1 MINTHSIPPLLTI
14 LSFVALSAASIFKGR
29 KTKVNTLFF
38 LLCVMGALLYFDV
51 WFSAIAS
58 SPRAALFVRR
68 IDHFVL
74 VYSLPLYIHFFHTY
88 LGITSR
94 RYLVPLVY
102 GYSFVL
108 MCFVPTSF
116 YFDGLRAHGGGYFGN
131 GKIAYLFLTI
141 GALAVSG
148 YVLVILALAIRKA
161 SSNVQKSK
169 LKWVLLGFG
178 MMGFMTGINC
188 LPNLG
193 LNVYPVGNFSFIP
206 LILFTVA
213 FLKHDV
219 FDTGALIHKG
229 LIYSVVTVITTAL
242 YAALILLVDW
252 VFKDLRAS
260 HTYLFAL
267 TFFFLIALILGPLK
281 DGVQKAI
288 DRLFYK
294 GKYDYRQTVTEVGR
308 MIAAVRRTSE
318 IGQRIAKT
326 VVEAML
332 VEGCGL
338 GVLAENGKN
347 FSQFIIHDL
356 TDARNGSFA
365 HTPWAELVD
374 IMHTQKKA
382 ITRAQLEEGG
392 VQAARL
398 AALAD
403 MQRFGVELVVPMIF
417 KDRLNG
423 LLLMGAKR
431 AGDVFT
437 REDLDLLE
445 TLAGQGA
452 LAVENARSYQ
462 MVEDLN
468 VNLEEKVKNRTAALQ
483 RALAEKERTQ
493 EQLVRSESL
502 AAIGQL
508 VAGTAHEMNNPLASA
523 ASLVQSTIEDLS
535 VWKPKDTLDEDLLDD
550 LKFAHKEL
558 KRARDIVASLLGL
571 SRQTQT
577 YAEKVDLN
585 TVIKDALRVLHSRYK
600 ERNIIIE
607 ENYDL
612 KLPTTF
618 GNFAHLGQVAINII
632 KNAIDAVKDDKGI
645 VNLSTHFDETD
656 DKIVFVCS
664 DNGPG
669 IAPDLRQDIYKPFF
683 TTKPVGQGTGL
694 GLYVCHEITQRH
706 EGTLTLK
713 DTSRGGASFSVR
725 LPVDK

>member
-1 MINTHSIPPLLTI
+1 MNTHSIPPLLTM
-14 LSFVALSAASIFKGR
+14 LSFVALGTVSVLKGR

-68 IDHFVL
+68 VDHFIL

-88 LGITSR
+88 LGIVNR

-102 GYSFVL
+102 GYAFVL
-108 MCFVPTSF
+108 MCFVPTAL
-116 YFDGLRAHGGGYFGN
+116 YFDGLREHGGGYFGN

-141 GALAVSG
+141 GALAVTG
-148 YVLVILALAIRKA
+148 YVLVILAQAIRKA
-161 SSNVQKSK
+161 PSNVHGSK
-169 LKWVLLGFG
+169 LKWVLLGFA
-178 MMGFMTGINC
+178 MVGFMTGINC

-193 LNVYPVGNFSFIP
+193 LNVYPIGNFSFIP
-206 LILFTVA
+206 LILFTAA

-229 LIYSVVTVITTAL
+229 LIYSVVTAITTGL

-252 VFKDLRAS
+252 AFKDLRAS
-260 HTYLFAL
+260 HSYLFAL

-281 DGVQKAI
+281 GGVQKAI

-294 GKYDYRQTVTEVGR
+294 SKYDYRKTVKEVGR

-318 IGQRIAKT
+318 IGQRITKT

-332 VEGCGL
+332 VDGCALGL
-338 GVLAENGKN
+338 IDAGGKN
-347 FSQFIIHDL
+347 FSQFIVHGM
-356 TDARNGSFA
+356 TDTRNGNPA
-365 HTPWAELVD
+365 RTPRVD
-374 IMHTQKKA
+374 LIEIMHTQKKA

-392 VQAARL
+392 VAATRL
-398 AALAD
+398 AALSD
-403 MQRFGVELVVPMIF
+403 MQRLGVELAVPMIF
-417 KDRLNG
+417 KARLTG

-431 AGDVFT
+431 SGDVFT

-462 MVEDLN
+462 TIEDLN
-468 VNLEEKVKNRTAALQ
+468 VNLEDKVKKRTAALQ
-483 RALAEKERTQ
+483 EALAEKERSQ

-523 ASLVQSTIEDLS
+523 ASLVQSTIEDLT
-535 VWKPKDTLDEDLLDD
+535 VWDPHKAPDEDLLDD

-558 KRARDIVASLLGL
+558 NRARDIVASLLGL

-577 YAEKVDLN
+577 YTEKVQIN
-585 TVIKDALRVLHSRYK
+585 TVVKDALRVLNSRYK
-600 ERNIIIE
+600 DRNIAIDE
-607 ENYDL
+607 DYAKDL
-612 KLPTTF
+612 PATS

-632 KNAIDAVKDDKGI
+632 KNAIDAVGDEEGI
-645 VNLSTHFDETD
+645 IRLSTHFDEPD
-656 DKIVFVCS
+656 DKIVFTCA

-669 IAPDLRQDIYKPFF
+669 IARKLRQDIYKPFF

-694 GLYVCHEITQRH
+694 GLYVCHEIIQRH
-706 EGTLTLK
+706 GGTLTL
-713 DTSRGGASFSVR
+713 DDAPEGGASFTVR
-725 LPVDK
+725 LPVGD